1 MGWFDRLFGRSA
13 AKRENRIRDIASLRE
28 EFRRRYELFLSI
40 IRANN
45 QALEVM
51 SELDAGLR
59 GERLFGMAFVRSRS
73 LTAVESARTMA
84 MGLMDLAP
92 QKYDALA
99 DRLAKMRE
107 NIEPCLRLRTSERAG
122 PFVLDF
128 SKADRERADLVGGKM
143 ASLAELASVM
153 RVAVPEGFVI
163 TSAGFMH
170 FLKMTGLQ
178 ERIQEGLSSLASAD
192 DMDDL
197 HRLSQHLQQMVI
209 AAEVPDDLAEAIY
222 AAYDDLAQRHERQL
236 HLAMRSSAVG
246 EDFASISFAGQYR
259 TELNVSR
266 ESLLTAY
273 KEVVASKYG
282 LTAMSYRLARGIAD
296 EETPMCVGCLRMI
309 NAIRGGV
316 MYTRNPMPGGEE
328 ELLLSAVF
336 GLPKAVV
343 DGSAPSDLYA
353 MRRGGAPLI
362 LRSVVAEKTFRFE
375 CGPVEGV
382 RKVSLPESQHRA
394 SVLSVSQA
402 MALAELGL
410 AIEAF
415 YNRPMDVEWAFD
427 AIDNLVLLQCRP
439 LTIAEPSLE
448 IQDDVTVGGGALVS
462 GGVTASRG
470 VAVGNIHKVFKEADM
485 LSFPKGAVLV
495 ARQSS
500 PRLAPLL
507 SRAVA
512 VVAEQGSVTGH
523 LANVAREFGVPAL
536 FGLTGAL
543 EILPDAG
550 VVTVD
555 ADNKAIFGG
564 TVPTLL
570 TRRPR
575 PRNLMEGST
584 VLATLKD
591 VSRHI
596 APLTLIDPDS
606 PAFRASNCETVHD
619 VTRFCHEK
627 AVHELFRFGKHHENP
642 EFSGKRLVTSVTMQW
657 WVLDLS
663 DGIAKEMPGKYVHLD
678 NIVSIPM
685 RALWDGIIAVPWQ
698 GPPAIDG
705 RGFMSVLFNSTM
717 NRSLD
722 PAMPSHYSSR
732 NYFMISKNFCSLHSR
747 FGYHFAQVESMV
759 SEHARENYASFRFQ
773 GGAADDMRRERRVA
787 MVGELLEL
795 HGFRVDLRED
805 RLAARL
811 ERLSRS
817 DMECGLRVLGYLLM
831 HTRQLDMIMN
841 NAEQV
846 ALVRARLQR
855 EMDQVSAMRCRW
867 TGVPEQETAEVHDSS
882 LV

>member
-1 MGWFDRLFGRSA
+1 MGWFDSILNRLTGKNTRT
-13 AKRENRIRDIASLRE
+13 IRDVTSLRE

-51 SELDAGLR
+51 SEMDEALR

-73 LTAVESARTMA
+73 TTAYDAASLMA
-84 MGLMDLAP
+84 EGLMELAP
-92 QKYDALA
+92 QKYDALQ
-99 DRLAKMRE
+99 DRLHGVQE
-107 NIEPCLRLRTSERAG
+107 HVHSCLKVRHSEKTG
-122 PFVLDF
+122 PFILNF
-128 SKADRERADLVGGKM
+128 SETTRESADLVGGKM

-153 RVAVPEGFVI
+153 RVAVPEGFIV
-163 TSAGFMH
+163 TSAAFRH
-170 FLKMTGLQ
+170 FLQKTGLQ
-178 ERIQEGLSSLASAD
+178 ERIQEGLAGLVSPD
-192 DMDDL
+192 DMDAL
-197 HRLSQHLQQMVI
+197 HKLSQKLQYMVLS
-209 AAEVPDDLAEAIY
+209 AEVPDDLAQALFD
-222 AAYDDLAQRHERQL
+222 AYDSLERSLNRPL

-246 EDFASISFAGQYR
+246 EDFASISFAGQYH
-259 TELNVSR
+259 TELNVNR
-266 ESLLTAY
+266 ENILTAY

-309 NAIRGGV
+309 HAVRGGV
-316 MYTRNPMPGGEE
+316 MYTRNPMPGGED

-353 MRRGGAPLI
+353 LRRGGAPLMV
-362 LRSVVAEKTFRFE
+362 RSVVAEKTFRFE
-375 CGPVEGV
+375 CADDEGV
-382 RKVSLPESQHRA
+382 RRVLLTQSQRNTP
-394 SVLSVSQA
+394 VLSVAQA

-415 YNRPMDVEWAFD
+415 YNRPMDIEWAFD
-427 AIDNLVLLQCRP
+427 TKENLVLLQCRP
-439 LTIAEPSLE
+439 LTLAEPAQETCE
-448 IQDDVTVGGGALVS
+448 ISVSGIEVLLS

-470 VAVGNIHKVFKEADM
+470 VASGPLHKVFKEADM
-485 LSFPKGAVLV
+485 LTFPEGAVLV
-495 ARQSS
+495 AKQSS

-507 SRAVA
+507 SRAAA

-536 FGLTGAL
+536 FGVAGAL
-543 EILPDAG
+543 DILPDLD
-550 VVTVD
+550 VVTID
-555 ADNKAIFGG
+555 ADNKAIFPG
-564 TVPTLL
+564 TISSLL
-570 TRRPR
+570 SRRPR

-584 VLATLKD
+584 VLAVLKD
-591 VSRHI
+591 VSRYI
-596 APLTLIDPDS
+596 NPLTLLDPDS

-642 EFSGKRLVTSVTMQW
+642 EFSGKRLVTSAAMQW

-663 DGIAKEMPGKYVHLD
+663 DGVAREIPGKYVHLS

-685 RALWDGIIAVPWQ
+685 RALWDGITAVPWQ
-698 GPPAIDG
+698 GPPALDG

-722 PAMPSHYSSR
+722 PSMPSHYSSR

-759 SEHARENYASFRFQ
+759 SDERRENYASFRFQ
-773 GGAADDMRRERRVA
+773 GGAADDLRRERRVA
-787 MVGELLEL
+787 MVGELLEM
-795 HGFRVDLRED
+795 HGFRVNLRED

-811 ERLSRS
+811 ERLSLS
-817 DMECGLRVLGYLLM
+817 DMERGLRVLGYLLM

-846 ALVRARLQR
+846 AFVRARLQR
-855 EMDQVSAMRCRW
+855 EMNQVAEMRCDW
-867 TGVPEQETAEVHDSS
+867 SEKSKSNAEEVSS
-882 LV
+882 ESSF